1 MYPVKVRT
9 RDKEVAGSSPARS
22 TLTFSRGPIAQ
33 LGARLNGIEK
43 VAGSSPAG
51 STFWPFFVQKMYQRE
66 QKDRH
71 LTVFCFCEMQGFV
84 YSFANTFRNVTA
96 VPINERTTACP
107 FS

>member
-1 MYPVKVRT
+1 M
-9 RDKEVAGSSPARS
+9 
-22 TLTFSRGPIAQ
+22 AQ

-66 QKDRH
+66 QKDRQM
-71 LTVFCFCEMQGFV
+71 TVFCFCEMQGFV